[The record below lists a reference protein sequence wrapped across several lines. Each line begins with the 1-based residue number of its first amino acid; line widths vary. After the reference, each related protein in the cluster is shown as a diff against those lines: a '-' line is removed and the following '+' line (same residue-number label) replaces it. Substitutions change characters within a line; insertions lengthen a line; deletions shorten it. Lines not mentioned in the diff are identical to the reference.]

1 MLLLDSSNAPIDVNR
16 PIGYNFLVDIVE
28 MPESCAERR
37 QNLII
42 EYNWLLAWA
51 KEAELIDEISQD
63 SISRS
68 LGAPPLEIA
77 AILSAIR
84 TVLETI
90 AELYGR
96 YEELRPDSTGEQGKP
111 EQDGTLKSSFTE
123 ISTMVLAYNE
133 KRRAR
138 ISRPPPWTSASK
150 VVAGVGAVFKYP
162 KRIRWVLVDE
172 AAFDVALKRLH
183 NLNSRL
189 RGLAGDSRLKAIQK
203 TVEMTFMELVQSTET
218 QKELLAMVRA
228 AMLFLAE
235 PQISRAQDDARSRN
249 ELQTLL
255 DLAKLKELNIASKMS
270 DPIPSNRIHYT
281 KDEGSK
287 TITIAT
293 YLNHPEETEM
303 STEKQLDANTRMVW
317 IEWKRYG
324 LRDSKHTS
332 DDDEEHAE
340 TAHPEITSRT
350 ARLAELLAC
359 PKPTDFCTPSCLGYL
374 DEAKNYRLGWVF
386 AMPVETAHPPKSLRS
401 LLSSIAC
408 PSLTERVALASRL
421 TACLLYLHAVNWLH
435 KALRSD
441 NILFIYDGDGPPI
454 SEPIVS
460 GFDLSRPDKDSAK
473 TIEMAEANPRRDMY
487 RWPMSQTSLP
497 DENRAR
503 KTFDIYSLGIILL
516 EIAHW
521 KPIESIMGF
530 TDMDEI
536 TTSHSVKIRS
546 RLLDTEPQ
554 PLNKLLEI
562 MGRKY
567 HDAVKAC
574 IQGPE
579 GFGLAD
585 SDNQT
590 DPNVG
595 VALQRMYMERV
606 VQKLKSLDV

>member
-1 MLLLDSSNAPIDVNR
+1 
-16 PIGYNFLVDIVE
+16 

-51 KEAELIDEISQD
+51 KEAELMEEKSQD

-68 LGAPPLEIA
+68 LGAPQLEIA
-77 AILSAIR
+77 AVLSAIR

-96 YEELRPDSTGEQGKP
+96 YEELRPDSVGEQSKP
-111 EQDGTLKSSFTE
+111 EQDGTLRSSISE
-123 ISTMVLAYNE
+123 VSTMVLAYNE
-133 KRRAR
+133 KKKAR
-138 ISRPPPWTSASK
+138 ISRTPSWNSASK
-150 VVAGVGAVFKYP
+150 VVAGVGAVLKYP

-172 AAFDVALKRLH
+172 AAFDAALKRLH
-183 NLNSRL
+183 GLNNHL
-189 RGLAGDSRLKAIQK
+189 REFSGETRLKAIQK
-203 TVEMTFMELVQSTET
+203 TVEMTFMELVQSMET

-228 AMLFLAE
+228 VVSLLAE
-235 PQISRAQDDARSRN
+235 PQVNRPQGDINARN
-249 ELQTLL
+249 ELQTLR
-255 DLAKLKELNIASKMS
+255 DLAKLKELNIASEMS
-270 DPIPSNRIHYT
+270 DPMPSNRIQYT
-281 KDEGSK
+281 EDEGSK

-293 YLNHPEETEM
+293 YLDYPEETETPTTVLP
-303 STEKQLDANTRMVW
+303 SANTKRVW
-317 IEWKRYG
+317 IEWKKYG
-324 LRDSKHTS
+324 LRDFKKSS
-332 DDDEEHAE
+332 DDHEEQAE
-340 TAHPEITSRT
+340 AAHREITSRT

-359 PKPTDFCTPSCLGYL
+359 SKPTDFCTPSCLGYL
-374 DEAKNYRLGWVF
+374 DEPNNCRLGWVF
-386 AMPVETAHPPKSLRS
+386 AMPVETTHPPRSLRS
-401 LLSSIAC
+401 LLSKIAC

-441 NILFIYDGDGPPI
+441 NILFIYDGDIPPI

-460 GFDLSRPDKDSAK
+460 GFDLSRPDEDSAK
-473 TIEMAEANPRRDMY
+473 TIEMADANPRRDMY
-487 RWPMSQTSLP
+487 RWPMNQTSLR

-530 TDMDEI
+530 PDVDSI
-536 TTSHSVKIRS
+536 TTSQSLKIRS

-554 PLNKLLEI
+554 PLAKLLQI

-574 IQGPE
+574 IKGPE

-585 SDNQT
+585 RDNQT
-590 DPNVG
+590 DPTVG

-606 VQKLKSLDV
+606 VQKLKSLDI